1 MHTVNNCKMI
11 TVNNNKSDDVDDDD
25 NWTKI
30 KTCYVLGLED
40 HLLGL
45 GLVPVFILESLQLPN
60 RS

>member
-1 MHTVNNCKMI
+1 MI

-30 KTCYVLGLED
+30 KTCCVLGLED